1 MQASIDIKSL
11 YSDYVKTLE
20 TYIMFRIKQ
29 EMTRLTPELKAKNR
43 APINLS
49 IGAPTQ
55 APPEYVIN
63 ALKNCLNEQG
73 IHSYSVPKGEM
84 FFCEA
89 VAERMKKRF
98 GVEVDP
104 KTEVFSLVGSKE
116 GLAHMFRCLINPT
129 LNEQE
134 QENEFALQTGKAGF
148 SVLTP
153 ASQQDIIMIPDP
165 GYASYKE
172 QIKVSGGKAY
182 SIPLNYDNNFMPD
195 MKDLMK
201 KLESE
206 GFSPSK
212 VKAIVINYPNNPLGA
227 TSTREYLKS
236 IVDFCRERNILLIS
250 DAAYCDMYFGDQEA
264 PASILEFEGAKDI
277 AIEFHSLS
285 KPYSMTGW
293 RMGWACGN
301 KDAVDILG
309 KLKSTVDTG
318 VFKAIQKAA
327 AEILVSEEGDEYIK
341 QANQLYQRK
350 QEILAK
356 GFKELGWDID
366 NLIIPKATFYLWLPV
381 PPRFNNC
388 EEFCQKLMEVSGVVA
403 VPGTGFG
410 DYGEGFFRLSIVAED
425 DDLYKVIER
434 MKEDGFIWG

>member
-1 MQASIDIKSL
+1 MQTGIDIKSL

-29 EMTRLTPELKAKNR
+29 EMIRLTPELKAKNR

-49 IGAPTQ
+49 IGAPSGD
-55 APPEYVIN
+55 PPEYVIN
-63 ALKNCLNEQG
+63 ALKNCLSEPG
-73 IHSYSVPKGEM
+73 MHTYSVPKGEM

-89 VAERMKKRF
+89 AAERMKNRF

-104 KTEVFSLVGSKE
+104 KTEVFSLIGSKE
-116 GLAHMFRCLINPT
+116 GLAHMFRCLINPS

-134 QENEFALQTGKAGF
+134 
-148 SVLTP
+148 
-153 ASQQDIIMIPDP
+153 QDIIMIPDP

-172 QIKVSGGKAY
+172 QIRVAGGKAY

-195 MKDLMK
+195 MEELMK
-201 KLESE
+201 KLASE
-206 GFSPSK
+206 GFSPAK
-212 VKAIVINYPNNPLGA
+212 VKAVVVNYPNNPLGA
-227 TSTREYLKS
+227 TATREYLKS
-236 IVDFCRERNILLIS
+236 VVEFCRKRNILLVS

-264 PASILEFEGAKDI
+264 PAGILEFEGAKDI

-293 RMGWACGN
+293 RIGWACGN
-301 KDAVDILG
+301 KDAVGILG

-318 VFKAIQKAA
+318 VYKALQKAA
-327 AEILVSEEGDEYIK
+327 AAILVAPEGDEYIK
-341 QANQLYQRK
+341 QANKEYLKK
-350 QEILAK
+350 QEILVK

-366 NLIIPKATFYLWLPV
+366 SLIIPKATFYLWLPV
-381 PPRFNNC
+381 PARFRGC

-410 DYGEGFFRLSIVAED
+410 DYGEGFFRLSIVASD

-434 MKEDGFIWG
+434 MKEDGFTWN

>member
-29 EMTRLTPELKAKNR
+29 DMIRLTPELQAKNR

-55 APPEYVIN
+55 NPPEYVIN
-63 ALKNCLNEQG
+63 ALKNCLNEAG

-89 VAERMKKRF
+89 VASRMKNRF
-98 GVEVDP
+98 GIDVDP
-104 KTEVFSLVGSKE
+104 KTEVFSLIGSKE

-129 LNEQE
+129 LDEKE
-134 QENEFALQTGKAGF
+134 
-148 SVLTP
+148 
-153 ASQQDIIMIPDP
+153 QDIIMIPDP

-182 SIPLNYDNNFMPD
+182 SIPLNYENNFMPD
-195 MKDLMK
+195 MNDLMK

-206 GFSPSK
+206 GLSPSK
-212 VKAIVINYPNNPLGA
+212 VKAVVINYPNNPLGA
-227 TSTREYLKS
+227 TATREYLKT
-236 IVDFCRERNILLIS
+236 IVEFCRARNILLVS
-250 DAAYCDMYFGDQEA
+250 DAAYADMYFGDQEP

-293 RMGWACGN
+293 RIGWACGN
-301 KDAVDILG
+301 KDAVSILG

-318 VFKAIQKAA
+318 VYKALQKAA
-327 AEILVSEEGDEYIK
+327 AEILVAPEGDEYIK
-341 QANQLYQRK
+341 KANQMYQQK
-350 QEILAK
+350 QGILVK

-381 PPRFNNC
+381 PSRFNDS
-388 EEFCQKLMEVSGVVA
+388 EEFCRKLMEVSGVVT

-410 DYGEGFFRLSIVAED
+410 DCGEGFFRLSIVAKDE
-425 DDLYKVIER
+425 DLYKVVER
-434 MKEDGFIWG
+434 MKEDGFTWN

>member
-29 EMTRLTPELKAKNR
+29 EMIRLTPELKAKDR

-55 APPEYVIN
+55 DPPELVIN
-63 ALKNCLNEQG
+63 ALKNCLNEAG

-84 FFCEA
+84 FFSEA
-89 VAERMKKRF
+89 VAYRMKHRF
-98 GVEVDP
+98 GVELDP
-104 KTEVFSLVGSKE
+104 KTEIFSLIGSKE

-129 LNEQE
+129 LE
-134 QENEFALQTGKAGF
+134 KKD
-148 SVLTP
+148 
-153 ASQQDIIMIPDP
+153 QDIIMIPDP

-172 QIKVSGGKAY
+172 QIRVAGGKAY

-195 MKDLMK
+195 MEELMK
-201 KLESE
+201 QLENE

-212 VKAIVINYPNNPLGA
+212 VKAVVINYPNNPLGA
-227 TSTREYLKS
+227 TATREYLKS
-236 IVDFCRERNILLIS
+236 IVDFCRSRNILLIS
-250 DAAYCDMYFGDQEA
+250 DAAYCDMYFGDEEA
-264 PASILEFEGAKDI
+264 PASILEFEGAMDI

-293 RMGWACGN
+293 RIGWACGN
-301 KDAVDILG
+301 KDAVSILG

-318 VFKAIQKAA
+318 IFKALQKAG
-327 AEILVSEEGDEYIK
+327 AEILVAPEGDEYIK
-341 QANQLYQRK
+341 KSNLEYQKK
-350 QEILAK
+350 QDILVK

-381 PPRFNNC
+381 PPRYKDSG
-388 EEFCQKLMEVSGVVA
+388 EFCQKILETSGIVI

-410 DYGEGFFRLSIVAED
+410 DYGEGFFRLSIVAKD

-434 MKEDGFIWG
+434 MKTDGFTWD